1 MGRAHAGILPAFAS
15 RGLGCTRAA
24 RSSGRCFAA
33 LAPALWIRGPRAP
46 QTPRGKRREVRA
58 RRSWRALRAW
68 WPGWPSRGCV
78 GHARLLRD
86 PPGVTAPARVFGM
99 LACSGRARMFV
110 VRDVRV
116 FGMLA
121 RPDARAARTH
131 REPGSLYGRVEEE
144 AGVPDSTA
152 TRPFRPSRP
161 RCARRPASARFTA
174 FPCGGWGAR
183 GPRIHRDGA
192 SAAKH
197 RPEDLAALG
206 HPSPRKANAGK
217 MPACARPS

>member
-1 MGRAHAGILPAFAS
+1 MGRAHAGVLPAFAL
-15 RGLGCTRAA
+15 RGVGCTRAA
-24 RSSGRCFAA
+24 RSSRQRFPSVALPLRISRPSCTPHPARKGREA
-33 LAPALWIRGPRAP
+33 RAC
-46 QTPRGKRREVRA
+46 
-58 RRSWRALRAW
+58 RSWRALRAW

-152 TRPFRPSRP
+152 TRPSRPSRP